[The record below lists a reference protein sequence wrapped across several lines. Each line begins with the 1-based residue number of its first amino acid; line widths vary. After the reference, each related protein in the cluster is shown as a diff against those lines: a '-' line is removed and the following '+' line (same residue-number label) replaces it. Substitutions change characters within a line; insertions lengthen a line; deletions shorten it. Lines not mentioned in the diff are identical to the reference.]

1 MFKEN
6 RMTISQE
13 LIYRQLKAM
22 DKVIRM
28 HTNDECYIESWLMT
42 GIPDGSTDLDFQEYA
57 KDEDDYT
64 EFSKTFI
71 FINSLA
77 SKASESCSIK
87 LSIFPCINLS
97 KS

>member
-1 MFKEN
+1 MIKEN
-6 RMTISQE
+6 RMTVAQE

-28 HTNDECYIESWLMT
+28 HTNDEYYIESWLMT

-71 FINSLA
+71 HLIKKMDADPDELTREELVNKFI
-77 SKASESCSIK
+77 EYI
-87 LSIFPCINLS
+87 
-97 KS
+97 